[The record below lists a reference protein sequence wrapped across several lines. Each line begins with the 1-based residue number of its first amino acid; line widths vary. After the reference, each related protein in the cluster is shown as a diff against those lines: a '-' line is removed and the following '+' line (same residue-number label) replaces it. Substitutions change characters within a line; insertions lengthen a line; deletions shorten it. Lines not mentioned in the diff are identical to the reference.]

1 MIYSMT
7 ELNEMKAKLDKSL
20 TDMDKLQVRTTGA
33 NLRQKALIVEAIT
46 WVSREIENTLVRDT
60 MEGK

>member
-1 MIYSMT
+1 MLYSMT

>member
-1 MIYSMT
+1 MT

>member
-33 NLRQKALIVEAIT
+33 NLRQKALIIEAIT
-46 WVSREIENTLVRDT
+46 WVSREIENTLVRDA

>member
-60 MEGK
+60 REIR